1 MPNHRIATARS
12 FRKRR
17 ASPGGVTPLS
27 PADVAQLYHLDAFYQ
42 QGHYGQGESIGFV
55 EFALPSARDDSAF
68 WATSSMRPD
77 LNRPAAATVMPGA
90 RSTPSAL
97 DETDLDL
104 QYAGALA
111 PGARL
116 HAYVVDA
123 SSPLDGFLPALWGA
137 VRAAAADGCHIVSIS
152 LGAGDLDIGALGP
165 ISDPATG
172 RQWADAGSYAQDL
185 DRWLTDQGVFCFVSA
200 GDSGAYS
207 GFPLDP
213 RVQASWP
220 ATQAACIAVGGTQLA
235 VVGDVTSGE
244 QAWGGQTLDPAAPG
258 YNQSN
263 TLPQASGGGGASSF
277 VATPLYQSHLGLGTR
292 TTPDVAA
299 FAGPLQIVD
308 RGSRISIWGTSA
320 SAPIT
325 AAIAALYHQ
334 ATGSWLTHDAL
345 YRAARDITQGEN
357 TNSELLLAGLTSFDA
372 AGPGYDRCTGA
383 GVPDAAHLPGL

>member
-1 MPNHRIATARS
+1 MSKDRIAIARS

-17 ASPGGVTPLS
+17 GQSGGAAPLR
-27 PADVAQLYHLDAFYQ
+27 PADVAQLYHLDALYQ
-42 QGHYGQGESIGFV
+42 QGHYGQGESIAFV

-68 WATSSMRPD
+68 WATSSLDPK
-77 LNRPAAATVMPGA
+77 LNRSAAATVMPGA
-90 RSTPSAL
+90 RSTSSAL

-111 PGARL
+111 PGAHL

-123 SSPLDGFLPALWGA
+123 SSRLDAFLPALWGA
-137 VRAAAADGCHIVSIS
+137 VRAAAADGSHIVSIS
-152 LGAGDLDIGALGP
+152 LGAGDLDVGGLGP
-165 ISDPATG
+165 ITDPATG
-172 RQWADAGSYAQDL
+172 QRWSDVGSYAQAL

-200 GDSGAYS
+200 GDSGAYA
-207 GFPLDP
+207 GYPLDT

-220 ATQAACIAVGGTQLA
+220 ATQSACIAVGGTQLS
-235 VVGDVTSGE
+235 VVGDTASGE

-258 YNQSN
+258 YNPSN

-277 VATPLYQSHLGLGTR
+277 VPTPGYQSHLGLGLR

-299 FAGPLQIVD
+299 FAGPLEIVD

-334 ATGSWLTHDAL
+334 ATGNWLTHDTL
-345 YRAARDITQGEN
+345 YRAARDVTHGEN
-357 TNSELLLAGLTSFDA
+357 TNSQLLLAGLTAFDA